1 LNCEGCSEDLKKK
14 LNCEGISNE
23 PVFRIDEEEY
33 YSCPLNYISKD
44 LIYAIQEHRFYK
56 MYSISKEFKD
66 VNSNYVDMI
75 FTYERLLA
83 EFSEKLD
90 KLRKNQNNVKA

>member
-1 LNCEGCSEDLKKK
+1 
-14 LNCEGISNE
+14 
-23 PVFRIDEEEY
+23 
-33 YSCPLNYISKD
+33 
-44 LIYAIQEHRFYK
+44 